1 MDSPSLDPSVR
12 RKTGSTQR
20 APRRV
25 VRANWLPTEPMR
37 SCDKKGV
44 EVAWG
49 AGGVRRGWGEARLAR
64 AAWAGWWVGSNAWC
78 VRCAVLRVYTHE
90 GRGAPRGRVRV
101 RDRDR
106 SRGRGEAHREALG
119 VHELLVLVG
128 AEGSEDVGDARRE
141 QSPHREVCHRGRVRV
156 GAGHRVRVRAVRQG
170 VGQGGLRAVVL
181 GRVAGLMGGEA
192 SGPTQGSGNGPR
204 EATSHAVPC
213 GPMR

>member
-49 AGGVRRGWGEARLAR
+49 GGGRE
-64 AAWAGWWVGSNAWC
+64 AWAGWWVGSNAWC